1 MSVETLNARVFAIFA
16 FCFILV
22 LCLVLVTAAV
32 TFLGF
37 YLGVYSLFGNSVSTG
52 ADYILDIL
60 WATLALLAAWGAFI
74 GSKRAYRVAIKY
86 QEEQK
91 LE

>member
-22 LCLVLVTAAV
+22 LCLVLTTVVAV
-32 TFLGF
+32 CIGL
-37 YLGVYSLFGNSVSTG
+37 YLGVYVPFGNHGSPL
-52 ADYILDIL
+52 AELMMNLL
-60 WATLALLAAWGAFI
+60 WAALSLLSTWGAFV
-74 GSKRAYRVAIKY
+74 GSKRAYRVAIQY